1 MPLADIWTFLPLGY
15 LATIAIETPIL
26 FAWLSRRHSSKR
38 RLLASV
44 WLNASSYPIVVL
56 ALPLIFAD
64 SSRMIYLAVAEV
76 FAPVSECILFRAA
89 FGTSVVRRDFA
100 AIVIANLA
108 SFLIGEVLNAYV
120 W

>member
-1 MPLADIWTFLPLGY
+1 MLPAEMWTFLPLGY
-15 LATIAIETPIL
+15 LATVAIETPIL
-26 FAWLSRRHSSKR
+26 FVCLSRRHSPKR

-44 WLNASSYPIVVL
+44 WMNACSYPIVVL
-56 ALPLIFAD
+56 ALPIIFAD
-64 SSRMIYLAVAEV
+64 SSRMTYLAVAEI
-76 FAPVSECILFRAA
+76 FAPASECILFRMA
-89 FGTSVVRRDFA
+89 FGASASRRDYA